1 MITAAK
7 IKIFEKYNG
16 DGDGFVRTGTKSE
29 KECFDYNDWLLIDSM
44 IQDLQLVKNGLSS
57 KTFENQINKKLID
70 EFDSEARELI
80 QKRL

>member
-1 MITAAK
+1 MITATK
-7 IKIFEKYNG
+7 FKIFEKYNG
-16 DGDGFVRTGTKSE
+16 DGDGFVRTGTKLE
-29 KECFDYNDWLLIDSM
+29 KECLDYNDWLLIDSM

-57 KTFENQINKKLID
+57 KTFENQINQKLHD

>member
-7 IKIFEKYNG
+7 FKIFEKYSG
-16 DGDGFVRTGTKSE
+16 DGDGFVRNGTKSE
-29 KECFDYNDWLLIDSM
+29 KECLDYNDWLVIDSM
-44 IQDLQLVKNGLSS
+44 IQDLQLVINGLSS
-57 KTFENQINKKLID
+57 KTFENQINKKLFD

>member
-7 IKIFEKYNG
+7 FKIFEKYNG
-16 DGDGFVRTGTKSE
+16 DGDGFVRIGTKSE
-29 KECFDYNDWLLIDSM
+29 KECLDYNDWLLIDSM

-57 KTFENQINKKLID
+57 KSFENQINKKLNN
-70 EFDSEARELI
+70 EFDSEAKELI

>member
-1 MITAAK
+1 MITATK
-7 IKIFEKYNG
+7 FKIFEKYNG

-29 KECFDYNDWLLIDSM
+29 KECLDYNDWLIIDSM

-57 KTFENQINKKLID
+57 KTLENKINQKLHD